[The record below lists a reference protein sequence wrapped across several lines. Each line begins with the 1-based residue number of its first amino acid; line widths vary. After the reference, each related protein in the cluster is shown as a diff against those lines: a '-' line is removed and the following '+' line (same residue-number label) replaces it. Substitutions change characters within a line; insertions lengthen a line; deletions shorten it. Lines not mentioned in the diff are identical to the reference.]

1 MVNRRKVSVHVNS
14 YVGRLRSTVQFGFV
28 SLEVLCCFKVSQL
41 NPWMQF
47 EPPTIKQSSEETM
60 LCNGLVLMGIVLLG
74 VLEPCVSS
82 PVWFSPS
89 YSLFKLHFRK
99 ALSTFI
105 SWCFFKM
112 LTRKYSNCRN
122 SFQLPKIL
130 RTEKELGRGQ
140 KHKKN
145 LCQAYLR

>member
-1 MVNRRKVSVHVNS
+1 MVNWRKVSVHVNS

-105 SWCFFKM
+105 SWCFLKCLLENIQIAEIRSSCQKSFAR
-112 LTRKYSNCRN
+112 RKSLGEDRN
-122 SFQLPKIL
+122 IK
-130 RTEKELGRGQ
+130 RTYVRHL
-140 KHKKN
+140 
-145 LCQAYLR
+145 